1 MKTLFRALA
10 LAAVTAAAPAV
21 AETFEN
27 IDRLEARLIGAL
39 DANIGEP
46 GGPAAPIDRRLRLA
60 PCPQPATIDPPALGA
75 VALRCPAVG
84 WRIRV
89 PLVRTGSASPMMA
102 KAAPVVR
109 RGDPV
114 ELTAG
119 SRGFSVSAQAI
130 AQEDGSTGD
139 RIRIKTDPKSAPIF
153 AEVVA
158 PGIVR
163 MPGFK

>member
-1 MKTLFRALA
+1 
-10 LAAVTAAAPAV
+10 
-21 AETFEN
+21 
-27 IDRLEARLIGAL
+27 
-39 DANIGEP
+39 
-46 GGPAAPIDRRLRLA
+46 
-60 PCPQPATIDPPALGA
+60 
-75 VALRCPAVG
+75 
-84 WRIRV
+84 
-89 PLVRTGSASPMMA
+89 MMA

>member
-1 MKTLFRALA
+1 
-10 LAAVTAAAPAV
+10 
-21 AETFEN
+21 
-27 IDRLEARLIGAL
+27 
-39 DANIGEP
+39 
-46 GGPAAPIDRRLRLA
+46 
-60 PCPQPATIDPPALGA
+60 
-75 VALRCPAVG
+75 
-84 WRIRV
+84 
-89 PLVRTGSASPMMA
+89 
-102 KAAPVVR
+102 
-109 RGDPV
+109 V